1 MQDII
6 KKKKN
11 SEEIRK
17 TRAQVLQLFYNG
29 SENISSSTIEII
41 SPRDLELLLDL
52 YDRLFFH
59 HWFKTNFKGKL
70 KFSLSTRMTRSAGLT
85 FCPKNIDKL
94 KSEELVLEIRIGVDF
109 FFRYADI
116 AGNKKVGGIG
126 TNNSVDALLLVF
138 EHELCHVIE
147 YLLYHKSSCRGS
159 HFKEIASNL
168 FGHTES
174 YHSLPT
180 HRQIAS
186 ERLGYKLGDTV
197 SFTSAGNKLTGAL
210 YKINKRA
217 TVMVKDKNGSF
228 VDSEGVKF
236 AKYYVPLS
244 LLE

>member
-1 MQDII
+1 MQEII
-6 KKKKN
+6 KRKKT

-29 SENISSSTIEII
+29 SENIKNSTIERI
-41 SPRDLELLLDL
+41 SPRDLELLLDA
-52 YDRLFFH
+52 YDRLFFQQ
-59 HWFKTNFKGKL
+59 WFKTNFKGKL
-70 KFSLSTRMTRSAGLT
+70 KFSLSSRMTRSAGLT
-85 FCPKNIDKL
+85 FCPKNIDKINPEDL
-94 KSEELVLEIRIGVDF
+94 ILEIRLGVDF
-109 FFRYADI
+109 FFQYADI
-116 AGNKKVGGIG
+116 EGNKKVGGIG
-126 TNNSVDALLLVF
+126 TNHSVDALLLVF

-147 YLLYHKSSCRGS
+147 YLLYHKSSCRGL
-159 HFKEIASNL
+159 HFKEIAGNV

-180 HRQIAS
+180 HRQIAN
-186 ERLGYKLGDTV
+186 EKLGYTIGDTV
-197 SFTSAGNKLTGAL
+197 SFTSDGIKLMGVL

-228 VDSEGVKF
+228 VDLKGVKY